1 MTRFLSSRRV
11 VHSLLL
17 AGLFVGPLWVLA
29 QGEERLPVATTVAVE
44 GADVVPGA
52 VVRYDELA
60 ATYSLS
66 ATSSDPAVFGVVANQ
81 PAIVFVTA
89 TSAVPVITN
98 GVTVVRVSDVN
109 GIAVRGDLL
118 TTTITPGVAAVAATS
133 TERAFAIALAPAD
146 PATGLVTAELNQT
159 KAQVA
164 LEARQAAAAAETTTL
179 SREPTLVRMAIAVI
193 MLVGALAFLLYS
205 FRSILHSGVLSIG
218 RNPRARLSVVYVSIG
233 SMAMVIVVAA
243 VVVLI
248 ALGVLVV
255 PL

>member
-133 TERAFAIALAPAD
+133 TERAFASALAPAA
-146 PATGLVTAELNQT
+146 PATGL
-159 KAQVA
+159 
-164 LEARQAAAAAETTTL
+164 ARQAAAAAETTTL